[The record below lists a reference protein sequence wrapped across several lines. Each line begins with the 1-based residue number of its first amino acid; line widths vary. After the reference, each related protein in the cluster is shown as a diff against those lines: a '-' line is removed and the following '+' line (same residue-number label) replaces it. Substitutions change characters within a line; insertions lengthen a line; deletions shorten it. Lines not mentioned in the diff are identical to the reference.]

1 LAIFKLLLGIA
12 LLLRGRKLFWL
23 LLGCVGF
30 ILGFDFAQMAIH
42 NQPQNVILI
51 IALSAG
57 VLGAMIAIFLQ
68 KFAVVA
74 GGFFVGGYLFVELL
88 KVLGMSTGHSHWILF
103 IAGGLVGAV
112 LMSVVFRWAL
122 VILSSFIGA
131 ILILQSFH
139 FGHELTRFLFVC
151 LALLGISIQF
161 GLIRKEPSR

>member
-1 LAIFKLLLGIA
+1 MVLFKLLLGIA
-12 LLLRGRKLFWL
+12 LLARGRRLFWL
-23 LLGCVGF
+23 LLGCIGF

-42 NQPQNVILI
+42 NQSQNVILI

-57 VLGAMIAIFLQ
+57 LLGAMVAIFLQ

-74 GGFFVGGYLFVELL
+74 GGFFAGGYFLVELL
-88 KVLGMSTGHSHWILF
+88 KVLGIHTGHSHWILF

-112 LMSVVFRWAL
+112 LMSVMFRWAL
-122 VILSSFIGA
+122 VTLSSFIGA

-139 FGHELTRFLFVC
+139 LGHELTRFLFIC

-161 GLIRKEPSR
+161 GLIRKETSR